1 MIKKTLGILGGMGP
15 AASAK
20 FYSLITDFT
29 KADKDQDHLNIILRS
44 TPTIPDRSAF
54 ILDESD
60 INPFEKIR
68 SEICAHAEAGSEI
81 IAVACNTAEYFYS
94 KLQNIIAVPILPIS
108 KIAVSY
114 AKHLGYRRIG
124 ILATQGMCK
133 AGLYQ
138 TACCEYGLEYKL
150 PSAKNCE
157 ILNEIIYNYIKK
169 ALPIPDIFVTDI
181 AEELYLYGCDCLI
194 LGCTELSLMG
204 DFFKKRNYNYL
215 DSLETLAAKCVLI
228 CGGDLSFK
236 ADRYI
241 KNKNWDEK

>member
-44 TPTIPDRSAF
+44 TPSIPDRSAF
-54 ILDESD
+54 IVAESD

-68 SEICAHAEAGSEI
+68 SEICALAEAGSEI
-81 IAVACNTAEYFYS
+81 IAVTCNTAEYFYS
-94 KLQNIIAVPILPIS
+94 KLQNIISVPILPIS

-124 ILATQGMCK
+124 ILATSGTLK

-138 TACCEYGLEYKL
+138 KACCEYGLEYRL
-150 PSAKNCE
+150 PSTKNCE
-157 ILNEIIYNYIKK
+157 MLNEIIYQYIKR
-169 ALPIPDIFVTDI
+169 ALPVPDNLVTDI
-181 AEELYLYGCDCLI
+181 AEDLYINGCDCLI
-194 LGCTELSLMG
+194 LGCTELSMIG
-204 DFFKKRNYNYL
+204 DIFKKRNYNYV
-215 DSLETLAAKCVLI
+215 DSLETLAAKSVLI
-228 CGGDLSFK
+228 CGGDLSIK
-236 ADRYI
+236 ADKYI
-241 KNKNWDEK
+241 KK